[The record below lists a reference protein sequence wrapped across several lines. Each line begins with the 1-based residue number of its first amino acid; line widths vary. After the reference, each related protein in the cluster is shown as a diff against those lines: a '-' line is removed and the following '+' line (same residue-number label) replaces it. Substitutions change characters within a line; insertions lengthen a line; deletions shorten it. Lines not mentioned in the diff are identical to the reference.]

1 MPSIPENGKEGISMS
16 NPNKKTGTKQT
27 YIVSKEAYYSE
38 DHKEILTRAAYV
50 QVSPELYH
58 EYNKMTN
65 AYRNKQ
71 YEHGRCKCPKDKWW
85 QCDINC
91 EMCPYHCA
99 GDQTSLDGTRTDQD
113 GGTYTLDKHF
123 GQESLDFEGNV
134 ADAAMFSEML
144 AEMEDVFPDIQKIAA
159 LLVSGYAETEIAE
172 KVGIP
177 RTTLR
182 SRLQKLKKLF
192 YARYRAYKD
201 GDEE

>member
-1 MPSIPENGKEGISMS
+1 M
-16 NPNKKTGTKQT
+16 
-27 YIVSKEAYYSE
+27 
-38 DHKEILTRAAYV
+38 
-50 QVSPELYH
+50 
-58 EYNKMTN
+58 
-65 AYRNKQ
+65 
-71 YEHGRCKCPKDKWW
+71 
-85 QCDINC
+85 
-91 EMCPYHCA
+91 
-99 GDQTSLDGTRTDQD
+99 
-113 GGTYTLDKHF
+113 DKHF
-123 GQESLDFEGNV
+123 GQESLDLEGNV

-201 GDEE
+201 GDDE